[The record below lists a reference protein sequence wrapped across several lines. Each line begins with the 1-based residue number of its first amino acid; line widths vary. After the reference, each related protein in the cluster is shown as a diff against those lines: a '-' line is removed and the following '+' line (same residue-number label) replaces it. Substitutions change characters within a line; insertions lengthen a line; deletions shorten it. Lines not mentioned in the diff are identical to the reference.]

1 MTYIIKLERRII
13 IVQGQ
18 PKDVINIRTV
28 QKNKYSLERNFLV
41 CNPSKKKKTEMNIVC
56 SLLVNGL
63 TVSHNL

>member
-41 CNPSKKKKTEMNIVC
+41 CNPSKKKKNRNEHCMQLISKWSH
-56 SLLVNGL
+56 SL
-63 TVSHNL
+63 T